1 MSRPRR
7 PVADDPARRA
17 AYDTLRAVDERD
29 AYANLTL
36 PALLRDRGISGRD
49 AAFATELAYGT
60 LRGLGTYDAVLG
72 ACVDRPLD
80 DVDPEVRDVLRIGA
94 HQLLSS
100 RVPDHAAVS
109 ATVDLAR
116 SVLGQG
122 RAGFVN
128 AVLRKVAQRSRDE
141 WLDLLC
147 TTSDDDSLALRYS
160 HPAWIVRAFRD
171 ALDGS
176 RAATEELLQADNV
189 PAEVTLVARP
199 GRCEVDELLATGAR
213 RGRWSPYAAVMS
225 AGDPG
230 AIAAVRESRAGVQD
244 EGSQLVTL
252 ALANAPVE
260 GRDTRWLDLCAGPGG
275 KAALL
280 DALAVPRGA
289 RLTAVESQPHRAELV
304 RRVVGPTADV
314 VTADGTDEQ
323 WATGDY
329 DRVLVDAPCSGLGAL
344 RRRPEARWRRTP
356 ADMASLGR
364 VQRDLLDNAIA
375 AVRPGGVVAYVTCSP
390 HIAETRFVVA
400 DVLKRR
406 NDVER
411 IDARL
416 CLPGVSDLG
425 EGPAVQLWPHVHGT
439 DAMFLALMRKR

>member
-17 AYDTLRAVDERD
+17 AYDALRAVDQRD

-36 PALLRDRGISGRD
+36 PALLRDRGITARD
-49 AAFATELAYGT
+49 AAFATDLTYGT

-72 ACVDRPLD
+72 ACVDRPLVE
-80 DVDPEVRDVLRIGA
+80 VDPEVRDLLRMGT

-109 ATVDLAR
+109 STVDLAR
-116 SVLGQG
+116 VVLGQG

-141 WLDLLC
+141 WLEKLC
-147 TTSDDDSLALRYS
+147 PASDDDSLALRYS

-171 ALDGS
+171 ALGGS
-176 RAATEELLQADNV
+176 AEATEAMLAADNV

-199 GRCEVDELLATGAR
+199 GRCELDELVATGAKP
-213 RGRWSPYAAVMS
+213 GRWSPYAAVMS

-230 AIAAVRESRAGVQD
+230 SIAAVRESRAGVQD
-244 EGSQLVTL
+244 EGSQLVAL
-252 ALANAPVE
+252 ALATVAVE

-280 DALAVPRGA
+280 DALAVQRGA
-289 RLTAVESQPHRAELV
+289 RLTAIESQPHRAELV
-304 RRVVGPTADV
+304 RRVVGDTAQV
-314 VTADGTDEQ
+314 ITADGTDEQ

-329 DRVLVDAPCSGLGAL
+329 DRVLVDAPCTGLGAL

-356 ADMASLGR
+356 ADVASLGR
-364 VQRDLLDNAIA
+364 VQRALLSNAIA
-375 AVRPGGVVAYVTCSP
+375 AVRRGGVVAYVTCSP
-390 HIAETRFVVA
+390 HVAETRFVVD
-400 DVLKRR
+400 DVLKAQVG
-406 NDVER
+406 VER
-411 IDARL
+411 VDARPMF
-416 CLPGVSDLG
+416 PGVPELG

-439 DAMFLALMRKR
+439 DAMYLALLRKT